1 MPACMSVCLCF
12 YGGICRYGCLC
23 LGTRLYKCLC
33 VYLGG
38 GGGWLCLCVYLG
50 EGGLSLSVCL
60 SVCVLFASMAVSVCS
75 CFYTFGYGCVCLL
88 VFLYL

>member
-38 GGGWLCLCVYLG
+38 GVGSVCVCISGRGGCLCLYVYLSVFCLPLWLCLSVRVFIPLG
-50 EGGLSLSVCL
+50 
-60 SVCVLFASMAVSVCS
+60 MAVSVC
-75 CFYTFGYGCVCLL
+75 
-88 VFLYL
+88 